1 MVTYNH
7 VWIMC
12 PDCGM
17 NCHIIYELSIDPIG
31 EAKVRVVDDKC
42 PACGGEPVKRS
53 IERRSK
59 DILGHNNNDS

>member
-1 MVTYNH
+1 
-7 VWIMC
+7 
-12 PDCGM
+12 M